1 MRYKTKTILHSVIV
15 KIREEKILEDFY
27 SEFNHIEIIKTKSFG
42 KILILDDEIQFAELD
57 EFMYHEMFC
66 FPSLFS
72 HPNPKRVLIIGGG
85 DLLLA
90 KQILK
95 CPFIDAVDLIELD
108 SYVTKFCN
116 KRFKHLLGETFKNP
130 KLHIK
135 FQDGYQFIKETTNA
149 YDIIYIDLP
158 DKKKNCEFAH
168 EDKFYEDIKRIL
180 NHFGILAAQTGN
192 GSCFYYSKKTKRIRK
207 NLSIKN
213 PKSCVEYFKIFTR
226 NFTNPFQYSQYIP
239 SFFGSWS
246 FTLGS
251 DGIDFKEVNQEHIR
265 SKYSTLDR
273 KSVYYSPEYH
283 KSIKYQPKIIE
294 DLLSRVKEIT

>member
-15 KIREEKILEDFY
+15 KISEQKILEYFY

-57 EFMYHEMFC
+57 EFIYHEMFC

-108 SYVTKFCN
+108 SYVTKLCN
-116 KRFKHLLGETFKNP
+116 KRFKHLLGETYRNP

-135 FQDGYQFIKETTNA
+135 FQDGYQFIKETDNA

-158 DKKKNCEFAH
+158 DKKKNCEFAR

-213 PKSCVEYFKIFTR
+213 PKSCVEYFKIFSR
-226 NFTNPFQYSQYIP
+226 NFTIPFQYSQYIP

-251 DGIDFKEVNQEHIR
+251 DDIDFKEVNQEHISSR
-265 SKYSTLDR
+265 YSTLDR

-294 DLLSRVKEIT
+294 DLLSSVKEIT